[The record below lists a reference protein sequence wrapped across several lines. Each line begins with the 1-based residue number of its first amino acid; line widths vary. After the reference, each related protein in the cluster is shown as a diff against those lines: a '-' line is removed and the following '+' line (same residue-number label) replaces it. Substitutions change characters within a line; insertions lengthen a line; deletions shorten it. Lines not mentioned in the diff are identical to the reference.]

1 MVPLLKAMGRR
12 HACATHAVP
21 AAFSTLLS
29 LPCHGLHYTCP
40 FAGWHAQP
48 VFEQPNICKLQQQ
61 LNACD
66 TACLAPET
74 SSRSGCLLGSSEHAW
89 MLSVSVSYGFVHVF
103 VCHRSP
109 KAVNSCPTNAPLH
122 LTLYPGMLVLK
133 AVELTQNE
141 VLTTGN
147 ECM

>member
-1 MVPLLKAMGRR
+1 MACITHVLLLAG
-12 HACATHAVP
+12 THSL
-21 AAFSTLLS
+21 FLS
-29 LPCHGLHYTCP
+29 SPTY
-40 FAGWHAQP
+40 A
-48 VFEQPNICKLQQQ
+48 NYNSNKLQQQ
-61 LNACD
+61 LNVCD

-74 SSRSGCLLGSSEHAW
+74 SSRSDCLLGSSEHAW